1 MFKRTIL
8 CCVALTFLSTLLP
21 ADRARAESSYGQA
34 YQKMWGTNPNMVN
47 DTNRY
52 LYDKYYR
59 DNPNISPYI
68 SGAVL
73 GGNMYGDA
81 YSTVV
86 RPDMER
92 RAASQSAQSRYIAD
106 RKLQGNIGYTANPGV
121 TPQNAPSSYQYGKPV
136 PAGRKN
142 SGAYQNHW
150 YGSWN
155 K

>member
-1 MFKRTIL
+1 MSK
-8 CCVALTFLSTLLP
+8 STLLSRALLMLLP
-21 ADRARAESSYGQA
+21 TLLVAVEVRADQSYGQA

-52 LYDKYYR
+52 LYDKYFR
-59 DNPNISPYI
+59 TNPNVSPYI

-86 RPDMER
+86 RPEQER
-92 RAASQSAQSRYIAD
+92 RQAVEAAQSRYIAD
-106 RKLQGNIGYTANPGV
+106 RKLQGNVGYTANPGV
-121 TPQNAPSSYQYGKPV
+121 TIQNAPSGYQYGKPV
-136 PAGRKN
+136 PAGRRN

-150 YGSWN
+150 YGAWN